1 MIEAMLMQMVGCD
14 TSRQIWKTLEVFFAS
29 QTKVKISQFKTR
41 FHNTKKDDLSVN
53 DYLLKI
59 KSLIAQL
66 AFVGYVVTTK
76 DHIYAIFDGLS
87 FEYDTFVVTVNSRN
101 DLYTVAEIVSLLLAQ
116 ENKMEKHSKELDLAN
131 QVNMVKISNNQQ
143 SHKKFNGGQSSF
155 QRNFNGQG
163 NYRSQNFNRMQLH
176 KCLPRW
182 LLWWLI
188 LML

>member
-1 MIEAMLMQMVGCD
+1 M
-14 TSRQIWKTLEVFFAS
+14 
-29 QTKVKISQFKTR
+29 
-41 FHNTKKDDLSVN
+41 
-53 DYLLKI
+53 
-59 KSLIAQL
+59 
-66 AFVGYVVTTK
+66 
-76 DHIYAIFDGLS
+76 
-87 FEYDTFVVTVNSRN
+87 NSRN
-101 DLYTVAEIVSLLLAQ
+101 DSHIVIEIESLLLAQ
-116 ENKMEKHSKELDLAN
+116 ENRMEKHSKELDLAN